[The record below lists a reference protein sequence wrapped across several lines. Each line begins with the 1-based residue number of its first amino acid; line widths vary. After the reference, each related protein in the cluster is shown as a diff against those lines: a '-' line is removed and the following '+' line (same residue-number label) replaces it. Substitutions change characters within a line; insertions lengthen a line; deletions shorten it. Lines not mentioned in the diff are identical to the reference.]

1 MIRNR
6 LKDADM
12 EVLLQRAYLYDFI
25 KVRGKSKNKS
35 LIAYARQ
42 DTMGK
47 VLDLEFHKSL
57 RTPPLNKNCKIR
69 EVPYLWLVC
78 SSKDTN
84 LDIEYFKTFYT
95 TGKIRM

>member
-1 MIRNR
+1 MIRNQ
-6 LKDADM
+6 LKDADK

-25 KVRGKSKNKS
+25 KVRVKSKNKS
-35 LIAYARQ
+35 LIAYARH
-42 DTMGK
+42 DTMEK

-57 RTPPLNKNCKIR
+57 CTPLNKNCKIR

-84 LDIEYFKTFYT
+84 LDKEYFKTFHT